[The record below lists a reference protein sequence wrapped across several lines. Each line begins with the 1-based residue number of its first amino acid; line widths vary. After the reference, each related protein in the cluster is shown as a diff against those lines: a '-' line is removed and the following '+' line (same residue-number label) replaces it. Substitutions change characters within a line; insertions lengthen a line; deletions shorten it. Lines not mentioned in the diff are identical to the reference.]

1 MAVKNKDLRSTPVD
15 ELKNKMEELKKQLMK
30 DYTQVSTGTTPKSP
44 GQIKAARKTIAKIK
58 TILKEKDKKQ
68 EEA

>member
-1 MAVKNKDLRSTPVD
+1 MPIKNKELRSTAIE
-15 ELKNKMEELKKQLMK
+15 ELKSKMSELKKQLMK

-58 TILKEKDKKQ
+58 TILKEKKE